1 MRAHQS
7 ASGSSTQSQSSGR
20 RVVETEIC
28 ILGSGIT
35 AALAAERLAE
45 QTNAAITV
53 VEAGDKIFN
62 LDERFAHRDRFLAYR
77 ENPWPND
84 HVPGQT
90 GEGIQSRSMC
100 VGGLGLHWG
109 GTSPR
114 FTPEDLRLRSL
125 YGVGEDW
132 PLEWSELDSFYQEA
146 EERIGI
152 AGVQG
157 PPELDPRSRDYPM
170 PALPLSYNLKRLREW
185 GERSGIPF
193 WATPVA
199 KNSQPYAG
207 RNTCVRCDTCTIC
220 PTGAKY
226 SPDFTLRPLL
236 ERGRIELLDR
246 TLVRRLE
253 IGAKR
258 TDGTARI
265 ERAMAVDRD
274 RPEEPVELRAQ
285 TFVVALGYAWSSHL
299 LLLSRNGDWPD
310 GLANGSG
317 LVGRYMSG
325 HRPYN
330 AFVEIP
336 ERLYPGIYQ
345 MDSLL
350 SKQFQRPGVQ
360 DHYMR
365 HDLRIWETDF
375 GRRPRLR
382 GDRGELLLG
391 ADAMADWRSRSER
404 GAARLRAYYDVI
416 PARESGMRLDA
427 TRRNPYGDP
436 LFVLRMVPST
446 RSAALAERTERAIEA
461 TFDRI
466 VRAGGG
472 KLLHRSVARDLYDH
486 PAGGCRMGADPEQ
499 SVVDTYGRS
508 WDHPNLWV
516 IGAPTMPTAGCNNGT
531 LTFSA
536 LALRSA
542 AKIAHEHGARA
553 DAPSSVPHRAE
564 VVA

>member
-1 MRAHQS
+1 MA
-7 ASGSSTQSQSSGR
+7 AA
-20 RVVETEIC
+20 RVHETDVC

-35 AALAAERLAE
+35 GALAAERLAE
-45 QTNAAITV
+45 QTTAQITV

-62 LDERFAHRDRFLAYR
+62 LEERFERRGRFLDYR

-84 HVPGQT
+84 HIRGQT
-90 GEGIQSRSMC
+90 GKGLQSRSMC

-109 GTSPR
+109 GTTPR

-132 PLEWSELDSFYQEA
+132 PVEWDELDAFYQEA

-157 PPELDPRSRDYPM
+157 PAELDPRGRDYPM
-170 PALPLSYNLKRLREW
+170 PALPLSYNLEALRSW

-193 WATPVA
+193 WANPVS
-199 KNSQPYAG
+199 KNSRPYRG

-226 SPDFTLRPLL
+226 TPDFTLQDLL
-236 ERGRIELLDR
+236 AKQRIQLLDR
-246 TLVRRLE
+246 TLVRRLVVGE
-253 IGAKR
+253 G
-258 TDGTARI
+258 GRI
-265 ERAMAVDRD
+265 ESAQALDRD
-274 RPEEPVELRAQ
+274 HPDDPMELRAKV
-285 TFVVALGYAWSSHL
+285 FVLALGYAWSAHL
-299 LLLSRNGDWPD
+299 LLLSANDRHPD

-330 AFVEIP
+330 AFAEVP
-336 ERLYPGIYQ
+336 MKLYPGIYQ

-350 SKQFQRPGVQ
+350 SKRFQRPGEIDRYV
-360 DHYMR
+360 R

-382 GDRGELLLG
+382 GDDGELLLG
-391 ADAMADWRSRSER
+391 DAQLSDWRGRAQQ

-416 PARESGMRLDA
+416 PSRESGLRLDPS
-427 TRRNPYGDP
+427 RRNAWGDP
-436 LFVLRMVPST
+436 MFTIAMQPDPVTEPLV
-446 RSAALAERTERAIEA
+446 ALAEQQIEGV
-461 TFDRI
+461 FDRI
-466 VRAGGG
+466 VGAGGG
-472 KLLHRSVARDLYDH
+472 RLLNKSVSREIHDH
-486 PAGGCRMGADPEQ
+486 PAGGCRMGTDPEQ
-499 SVVDTYGRS
+499 SVVDPYGRS
-508 WDHPNLWV
+508 WEHENLWV
-516 IGAPTMPTAGCNNGT
+516 VGAPTMPSAGCNNGT

-536 LALRSA
+536 LTLRSA
-542 AKIAHEHGARA
+542 AKLASELPQSGAE
-553 DAPSSVPHRAE
+553 SVVPHRAE
-564 VVA
+564 VRA